1 MVKRLKLGYQ
11 VWHLIPPPSP
21 PPSQSHMSSSGHL
34 AIICIKGWG
43 LGLVS
48 SIVLDIAL
56 GPYLETIS
64 IYSLEIKLHS
74 ADNNETFFF
83 GGPDKRDNRNIFFTN
98 NEESGAIL
106 NNITAASEAA

>member
-1 MVKRLKLGYQ
+1 MA
-11 VWHLIPPPSP
+11 PPPGR
-21 PPSQSHMSSSGHL
+21 SHVSSGGHL
-34 AIICIKGWG
+34 ATLCIKGWG

-106 NNITAASEAA
+106 IIIIIITEEVIPES